1 MQQTRLVDLDDE
13 ILARVSPQKIKIG
26 SLAKALGHAPKVIA
40 DRCLQLRMSGYGLM
54 VSDPDMGGHITH
66 ANRLVRVSPKK
77 WERVQKRAIAYCG
90 LLPVPRR
97 HEDDDCDPGRP
108 GQLTP
113 RMALAAEKIAKEA
126 G

>member
-13 ILARVSPQKIKIG
+13 ILARVSPQKIRIG
-26 SLAKALGHAPKVIA
+26 SLAKELGHAPKVVA
-40 DRCLQLRMSGYGLM
+40 ERCLQLRMSGYGLM

-66 ANRLVRVSPKK
+66 ANRLVRVSRKK
-77 WERVQKRAIAYCG
+77 WDRVQKRAIAYCG